1 MSRNRRRSGAPV
13 LIVAILLLILIAVFG
28 IRIYRDRFEGS
39 RVKTDLNAYL
49 GISGEN
55 DIYTVLNN
63 SKADFICRKINGM
76 SYVDLETAK
85 QYLNGRFYYGAADD
99 AVFYCLPEGFY
110 MVGPNETT
118 LHAHG
123 YNTTL
128 TDRELAFAPVVR
140 DQDGN
145 LCLAVE
151 FIAMF
156 TDLMYSE
163 YQEPARIRM
172 ETVHCDVNT
181 ADVEK
186 KGALRVLGGIK
197 SEVIT
202 YLEPGDKVTVL
213 DRMDTWSKVLTED
226 AYIGYIENAR
236 LSDMYITPAAVNTA
250 YTEPVFASRQLGKRV
265 CLGWHYME
273 FAEANTYISDMLAYA
288 SPVNVV
294 SPSWF
299 RITDEA
305 GNVSDLSSAEYVSS
319 MHARGIQVWTMTSN
333 FDAAG
338 VKQDFLSSLAS
349 RTNTIDYLI
358 SHTQQLGADGINID
372 FENIDTEHGDDYI
385 EFIREL
391 SCACR
396 NTGIILSVDNYVPY
410 DFNDHYRIDE
420 QGVFCD
426 YVIIMGYDEHYE
438 GSAEPGSVASIG
450 YVRYGIERTLE
461 EVPAEKVINAVPF
474 YTRIWKASTASGLT
488 SSAVGMQAAE
498 DYVAANGLEQFWD
511 ETACQN
517 YAQGNTQ
524 DGYYAR
530 VWLEDSESMAAR
542 ISVMENSGLA
552 GIAAWRLGL
561 EQPGIWQVIAD
572 YVGRQ

>member
-1 MSRNRRRSGAPV
+1 MKRNRGRSGAPV
-13 LIVAILLLILIAVFG
+13 LIVAVVLLILIAVFG
-28 IRIYRDRFEGS
+28 IRIYRERFEGS
-39 RVKTDLNAYL
+39 RVRADLQEYL
-49 GISGEN
+49 GITGEN

-63 SKADFICRKINGM
+63 SRAEFICHKIDGR
-76 SYVDLETAK
+76 SYIALEDVK
-85 QYLNGRFYYGAADD
+85 QYLNDRFYYGTSDD

-110 MVGPNETT
+110 MAAAGENT
-118 LHAHG
+118 LRACG
-123 YNTTL
+123 YGTPL

-140 DQDGN
+140 GGDGSIF
-145 LCLAVE
+145 LAAE

-156 TDLMYSE
+156 TDLTYSE
-163 YQEPARIRM
+163 FEEPARIRM
-172 ETVHCDVNT
+172 ETVHCDVNS
-181 ADVEK
+181 ADIRK

-202 YLEPGDKVTVL
+202 YLEPGDRVTVL
-213 DRMDTWSKVLTED
+213 DTMETWSKVLTED

-236 LSDMYITPAAVNTA
+236 LSDGYVTPAAVNEA
-250 YTEPVFASRQLGKRV
+250 YTEPVFTTKRMDKRV
-265 CLGWHYME
+265 CLAWQYME
-273 FAEANTYISDMLAYA
+273 FAEANSYISDMLAYA

-299 RITDEA
+299 RITDSE

-319 MHARGIQVWTMTSN
+319 MHARGIQVWSMVSN
-333 FDAAG
+333 FDAEG
-338 VKQDFLSSLAS
+338 VKQNFLTSLAA
-349 RTNTIDYLI
+349 RTHTIEWLVQR
-358 SHTQQLGADGINID
+358 TQQLGADGINVD
-372 FENIDTEHGDDYI
+372 FENIDAEYGDDYI

-396 NTGIILSVDNYVPY
+396 NAGIILSVDNYVPY

-426 YVIIMGYDEHYE
+426 YVVIMGYDEHYA

-461 EVPAEKVINAVPF
+461 EVPADKVINGVPF
-474 YTRIWKASTASGLT
+474 YTRIWKASSSSGLT
-488 SSAVGMQAAE
+488 SSAVGMQAAA
-498 DYVAANGLEQFWD
+498 DFVAANGLEQFWD

-530 VWLEDSESMAAR
+530 VWLEDSESMAVR

-561 EQPGIWQVIAD
+561 ERPEIWQVIGE
-572 YVGRQ
+572 YINGN